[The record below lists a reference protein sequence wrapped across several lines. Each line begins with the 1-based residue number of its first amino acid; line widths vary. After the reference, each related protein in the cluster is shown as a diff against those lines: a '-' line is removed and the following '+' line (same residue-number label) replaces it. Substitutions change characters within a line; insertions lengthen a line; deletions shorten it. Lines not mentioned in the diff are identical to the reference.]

1 MVFHLNSLKTI
12 WICFVKFFSILFNSF
27 IQHSYVSDVWRDAI
41 VTPLLQKDLDAR
53 NVESYRPISV
63 TNNVC
68 RIFEK
73 ILCKRLCEFLETN
86 DLLASNHY
94 GFRKGKSTLSNLI
107 DTYDYVTSQLELKNS
122 VDVIYLD
129 FEKAFDKVD
138 KLLLINKQININVP
152 NYIVLW
158 VENF

>member
-1 MVFHLNSLKTI
+1 M
-12 WICFVKFFSILFNSF
+12 
-27 IQHSYVSDVWRDAI
+27 
-41 VTPLLQKDLDAR
+41 DAR

-68 RIFEK
+68 RFFEK
-73 ILCKRLCEFLETN
+73 ILCKRLCEFIKTN
-86 DLLASNHY
+86 DLLASNKY
-94 GFRKGKSTLSNLI
+94 GFRNGKFTLSNLI
-107 DTYDYVTSQLELKNS
+107 ETYDYLTSQLELRNS

-129 FEKAFDKVD
+129 FDKAFDKVD